1 MTFYLPLSTIQ
12 PRTASVGREINA
24 LKAVGL
30 DAEQSA
36 PSWAT
41 AAQTV
46 EEILAEYRKKQGS
59 RNPLSRI
66 LCLIH
71 GRGPANI
78 RKLLEMLPPAWA
90 DHAVASIY
98 ALSMPGERRKQ
109 LGAYFT
115 PPHLVDH
122 LVSRLRKFGMD
133 PVQDRL
139 RDSAAG
145 GAAFLVPLAR
155 IKAAAWKAKGAS
167 DAAIVSRLRSQ
178 LIGREIEKDLAAVAN
193 SLLRRMLVRELGMSA
208 KLARRVKLVRTGDSL
223 DQKSAARDRVD
234 HEVGNPP
241 FLRLRSDDW
250 RLRRE
255 IFSEIA
261 SGRLNMYAIFV
272 RRALDEVPARGL
284 VGYVMP
290 ASFLGGPEFQSF
302 RRRVLQIAEVL
313 AIDLIEKRSGVFLGA
328 IQDVCFVILRRRE
341 SAVIRPDKSR
351 AASGLLRHDGGFSE
365 KGVAEIHTDGAP
377 WQLPGLQQHDPATLK
392 DWGYRAT
399 VGYLVANRQPE
410 RLHKRAAKGRFPM
423 IWAKAITSD
432 GLLDFRRG
440 AAFKGWG
447 WADAP
452 ENAPYVVRDP
462 CVAVQRT
469 SARGQKRRLN
479 AAAIPEAFIRKH
491 GGVVGENHVILI
503 VPITAQAVPP
513 QTLADALNTPAVSA
527 ELDRVCGSASI
538 SVRLLES
545 IRLGKPPRQAMKKAA
560 HTTPL
565 GLGVHLGSGCK
576 PCR

>member
-1 MTFYLPLSTIQ
+1 MFRVSLVTFHSSLSTIPASTPSTGRRIITPKLINPATEQ
-12 PRTASVGREINA
+12 PSV
-24 LKAVGL
+24 
-30 DAEQSA
+30 
-36 PSWAT
+36 SWAA

-46 EEILAEYRKKQGS
+46 GEILAGYRQKQAS
-59 RNPLSRI
+59 PNPLSRT
-66 LCLIH
+66 LGLIY
-71 GRGPANI
+71 GKGPAKI
-78 RKLLEMLPPAWA
+78 RKLLETLPPAWA

-98 ALSMPGERRKQ
+98 ALLMSGERRKQ

-115 PPHLVDH
+115 PPNLVDH
-122 LVSRLRKFGMD
+122 LVSRLREFGMD
-133 PVQDRL
+133 PVGDRL

-155 IKAAAWKAKGAS
+155 LKAAAWKAEGIS
-167 DAAIVSRLRSQ
+167 DATIVSRLRSQ
-178 LIGREIEKDLAAVAN
+178 LIGREIEEDLAAVAN
-193 SLLRRMLVRELGMSA
+193 ALLRRMLVREFDISP
-208 KLARRVKLVRTGDSL
+208 KLAARVNLVRTGDSL

-241 FLRLRSDDW
+241 FLRLRGDDR

-261 SGRLNMYAIFV
+261 SGRLNLYAIFV
-272 RRALDEVPARGL
+272 RRALDEVPAGGL

-290 ASFLGGPEFQSF
+290 ASFLGGPEFEAF

-313 AIDLIEKRSGVFLGA
+313 SIDLIEKRSGVFLGA
-328 IQDVCFVILRRRE
+328 IQDTCFVILRRRA
-341 SAVIRPDKSR
+341 SAITRPSQSR
-351 AASGLLRHDGGFSE
+351 ALSGMLRHEGGFSE
-365 KGVAEIHTDGAP
+365 KGVAEIHADGVP
-377 WQLPGLQQHDPATLK
+377 WRLPGLLQHDSATLK

-432 GLLDFRRG
+432 GRLDFRRG
-440 AAFKGWG
+440 AASKGWG

-452 ENAPYVVRDP
+452 EDAPYVVRDP

-469 SARGQKRRLN
+469 SARGQKRRVN
-479 AAAIPEAFIRKH
+479 AAAVPESFIRKH
-491 GGVVGENHVILI
+491 GGIVGENHVILI
-503 VPITAQAVPP
+503 VPIIAQAVPP
-513 QTLADALNTPAVSA
+513 QALAEALNRPTVSA

-545 IRLGKPPRQAMKKAA
+545 IRLGKPPQIR
-560 HTTPL
+560 T
-565 GLGVHLGSGCK
+565 
-576 PCR
+576 